1 MPLINPRSKQR
12 LALLCTAFL
21 TIQTT
26 WADSLNDIYQSA
38 LQNDPV
44 LRAARASFNAERE
57 NKNISR
63 AALLPRISISGDYT
77 EQENTEDS
85 LLAMR
90 PGLSDTTTTAYNAT
104 LSQAI
109 FDMPSWYRFR
119 GGKALSQ
126 SARAQFSADQ
136 QALIIRVSQ
145 AYFNVLRAYDNRET
159 RNAEELAI
167 QRQLEQTRERF
178 EVGLLP
184 VTDVHEAQAA
194 FDNAAV
200 NSLEARGA
208 LNIAFEGLEVLTG
221 QSHGALAGLKDNFT
235 AEAPAQ
241 ITSEDWVDLALSN
254 NLQLKVAELGKDAA
268 YNQAKAAAAE
278 RLPKI
283 SGRASYYDS
292 DADGTSAGLPF
303 ESLQDGHQFVV
314 SVTMPIWGGGVDAQ
328 RRQAKQRSIQSAES
342 YSAAKRNTVQA
353 ARSQHQLVITN
364 TARVKARKQAIVSA
378 TSALGATQAGY
389 EVGTRN
395 IIDVLVA
402 QRTLFQA
409 KRNYSNARYDYI
421 LSMMGLKE
429 VAGQLSP
436 DDIAALNAWLDPQ
449 LVIAK

>member
-85 LLAMR
+85 LLAIR
-90 PGLSDTTTTAYNAT
+90 PGFTDTTTTAYSAT

-109 FDMPSWYRFR
+109 FDMPSWYRFK

-167 QRQLEQTRERF
+167 QRQLEQTTERF

-200 NSLEARGA
+200 NSLEAKGA

-235 AEAPAQ
+235 ADAPVPVSY
-241 ITSEDWVDLALSN
+241 THLT
-254 NLQLKVAELGKDAA
+254 
-268 YNQAKAAAAE
+268 
-278 RLPKI
+278 LP
-283 SGRASYYDS
+283 
-292 DADGTSAGLPF
+292 
-303 ESLQDGHQFVV
+303 
-314 SVTMPIWGGGVDAQ
+314 
-328 RRQAKQRSIQSAES
+328 
-342 YSAAKRNTVQA
+342 
-353 ARSQHQLVITN
+353 TN
-364 TARVKARKQAIVSA
+364 R
-378 TSALGATQAGY
+378 
-389 EVGTRN
+389 EV
-395 IIDVLVA
+395 
-402 QRTLFQA
+402 
-409 KRNYSNARYDYI
+409 
-421 LSMMGLKE
+421 
-429 VAGQLSP
+429 
-436 DDIAALNAWLDPQ
+436 
-449 LVIAK
+449 